1 MCQDFTKNL
10 GERSIRIIWS
20 FFFLCPLNKSKKT
33 MQKRAMSADWTC
45 KEYLTA
51 ILDWVKDDMILVT
64 CINFAVLPLNHS
76 RPRPRQHYD
85 REIYKG
91 RFHSE
96 NTSTIFGRHYV
107 GSVKN
112 TQHSPLILDF
122 CLRKT
127 HLGKFIVTSSF
138 SKKLSFQ
145 NVFRQLENEGL
156 KIIYEKLRFR
166 DGLL

>member
-1 MCQDFTKNL
+1 MQRYRGSRSSSYKRLTK
-10 GERSIRIIWS
+10 S
-20 FFFLCPLNKSKKT
+20 
-33 MQKRAMSADWTC
+33 
-45 KEYLTA
+45 
-51 ILDWVKDDMILVT
+51 
-64 CINFAVLPLNHS
+64 LPTTQSLNHS

-96 NTSTIFGRHYV
+96 NTSTIFGRHYF
-107 GSVKN
+107 GGVKN

-145 NVFRQLENEGL
+145 NVFRPLENEGL